1 MIIGAGKDID
11 EARKP
16 AVIESKGT
24 RVGFLAYCSV
34 VSPGFEAAEDK
45 PGVAPV
51 RATTSYEQVDW
62 QAGTPPRI
70 VSRAAPD
77 DLEAMVDDIKR
88 LRPHVDILI
97 VSMHWGVHFMP
108 FTIAM
113 YQYEVGHAAV
123 DAGADLILGH
133 HAHILKGIEVY
144 KGKVIFHS
152 LCNFAFDLR
161 FPPNFVENPKFKEM
175 KKLLNPEWEIDPD
188 YPSYPFPADS
198 RKTILAKCIISN
210 RNIEKVSFLP
220 AMINKQSQPSILS
233 RADSN
238 FDEVTNY
245 IERITVHEG
254 LKTGYTIEGDE
265 VVINTENN
273 C

>member
-1 MIIGAGKDID
+1 MIGAGKNIE

-16 AVIESKGT
+16 AIIESKGT
-24 RVGFLAYCSV
+24 KIGFLAYCSV
-34 VSPGFEAAEDK
+34 VPQGFEATQNK

-51 RATTSYEQVDW
+51 RASTSYEQVDW

-70 VSRAAPD
+70 VSWADPD
-77 DLEAMVDDIKR
+77 DLAAMVTDIKN
-88 LRPHVDILI
+88 LRPNVDVLV

-113 YQYEVGHAAV
+113 YQHEIGHAAI

-188 YPSYPFPADS
+188 YPTYPFPADS
-198 RKTILAKCIISN
+198 RKTILVKCVISDKQ
-210 RNIEKVSFLP
+210 IEKVSFLP
-220 AMINKQSQPSILS
+220 VMINKQSQPNILGS
-233 RADSN
+233 SDAK
-238 FDEVTNY
+238 FKEVTNY
-245 IERITVHEG
+245 IEKITIHQG
-254 LKTGYTIEGDE
+254 LKTRYIIEGDE
-265 VVINTENN
+265 VVVCTEDSK
-273 C
+273 